1 MGLIKSTDDFEIL
14 DGLKQNAGKKKQM
27 GGYAAIANLQ
37 VPQRFDHENMCPVAM
52 VISKVVEKQKM
63 LRVYAG
69 VDPAT
74 GKIVEE
80 DFCSIGAQL
89 RGLLNPDGTGG
100 RIIQVSCARHT
111 PSRPAAPAPPPRRR
125 ASPRCTAPP
134 AAPRPCYTSCY
145 LPCYSRCTDPV
156 GRDKADDRCA
166 AAGGPAVLNERHE
179 GREDVHAVS

>member
-37 VPQRFDHENMCPVAM
+37 VPQRFDHGNMCPVAM
-52 VISKVVEKQKM
+52 VISKVVEKQTM

-100 RIIQVSCARHT
+100 RIINGLHSQNPTMTAGFFFLRTHCVCHLAHLHGRHQ
-111 PSRPAAPAPPPRRR
+111 
-125 ASPRCTAPP
+125 
-134 AAPRPCYTSCY
+134 
-145 LPCYSRCTDPV
+145 
-156 GRDKADDRCA
+156 
-166 AAGGPAVLNERHE
+166 GPH
-179 GREDVHAVS
+179 S